1 MTMRGI
7 RIDIKKTLCADRRRF
22 DLHIRF
28 SCEDSWLALFG
39 PSGAGKTLTLRA
51 LAGLLTPDSGTIEV
65 DGQCWFDSQEKI
77 NVPTVKRRIGY
88 LFQDYALFPHLTV
101 AANVAFGLKPNGIG
115 RLKRA
120 ERKQVEET
128 LDIFEIGPLANCYP
142 RALSGGQRQRTALA
156 RALIGR
162 PSLLLL
168 DEPFAALD
176 PLLRRR
182 MRCELK
188 RVRTLFDIPVVMI
201 THDPED
207 LKVLAQTV
215 ITIDDGRVTSEIGD
229 YQKMKQKVRWLS
241 ETPLPVIKEQ
251 EDDRNDPQCATR
263 RYRRDDR
270 ASQATVCY

>member
-1 MTMRGI
+1 MHGI
-7 RIDIKKTLCADRRRF
+7 QIDIRSSLCADRRRF
-22 DLHIRF
+22 DLQICF
-28 SCEDSWLALFG
+28 ASEASWLALFG

-51 LAGLLTPDSGTIEV
+51 LAGLLTPDAGTIAV
-65 DGQCWFDSQEKI
+65 DGQCWFDSRNKV
-77 NVPTVKRRIGY
+77 NVPTIRRRIGY
-88 LFQDYALFPHLTV
+88 LFQDYALFPHMTV

-115 RLKRA
+115 RLKRS
-120 ERKQVEET
+120 ERRQVEEI
-128 LDIFEIGPLANCYP
+128 LDIFEIGPLAHCYP
-142 RALSGGQRQRTALA
+142 RSLSGGQRQRTALA

-188 RVRTLFDIPVVMI
+188 RAQALFDIPVVMI

-207 LKVLAQTV
+207 LNILAQSV
-215 ITIDDGRVTSEIGD
+215 ITIDDGRVTSEIND

-241 ETPLPVIKEQ
+241 ETPLPVVKEQ
-251 EDDRNDPQCATR
+251 EDDHNDPQCSTR
-263 RYRRDDR
+263 RHRCDGR
-270 ASQATVCY
+270 ASQTTVCY